1 MTDQPTTPY
10 VRPFTDFLQEQS
22 NGATLTALSEALR
35 DLVARVKDTD
45 RPGTLTLIV
54 KVEPIKGVDA
64 LGLSDEIRLKL
75 PDYQRNG
82 SIMFTDRDG
91 NLIGDD
97 PKQLAGFEI
106 DRRTGEILGTP

>member
-1 MTDQPTTPY
+1 MTDTPH
-10 VRPFTDFLQEQS
+10 VRPFTEFLLEQS
-22 NGATLTALSEALR
+22 NGATHTALSDALR

-54 KVEPIKGVDA
+54 KVEPLKGTDA
-64 LGLSDEIRLKL
+64 LGISDEVRLKL
-75 PDYQRNG
+75 PDHQRTG

-91 NLIGDD
+91 NLVGND